1 MSDNKTIEHRSSPQN
16 RSFHFTIK
24 WSVGLFIVFISIGF
38 LFRLITPT
46 ELHLDSSLYIEKVFT
61 QERIEAWNDSMQTEG
76 PAGMFEPG
84 SILYIIDFDNQ
95 WALVRP
101 LRTSFL
107 DSVWVQSNE
116 LFIYDEEIYKE
127 WAREYERN
135 IVRDIQGANG
145 DTEL

>member
-1 MSDNKTIEHRSSPQN
+1 MSDNKTIENRSSPQN

-24 WSVGLFIVFISIGF
+24 WSVGLFLVFISIGF

-76 PAGMFEPG
+76 PSGMFEPG
-84 SILYIIDFDNQ
+84 SILYIIDFDDQ